1 MANNHV
7 IGKVIKTSELP
18 DGRYETLVELEAA
31 KFKMQEG
38 AKFTAFLATSVVK
51 QRQLGEEPVLHPET
65 FHFQTETP
73 LTVRPFRTRS
83 QRRKPRRY
91 ECSFSKLA
99 TRPMPVLAAL
109 QSTFVDSSSL
119 GVFEAKL
126 PRSILSSAVPQS
138 RVFERQA
145 SF

>member
-18 DGRYETLVELEAA
+18 DGKYETLVELEAA

-51 QRQLGEEPVLHPET
+51 QRQLGEEPVLHPGT

-73 LTVRPFRTRS
+73 LTVRAISNT
-83 QRRKPRRY
+83 KPKPETSHVR
-91 ECSFSKLA
+91 
-99 TRPMPVLAAL
+99 M
-109 QSTFVDSSSL
+109 FVYQTVD
-119 GVFEAKL
+119 
-126 PRSILSSAVPQS
+126 
-138 RVFERQA
+138 
-145 SF
+145 